1 MDCDQKKIRARD
13 PSRKRWP
20 WAKAKSRRSIKSAQ
34 TSILRWS
41 GDARKYLATRVTTTG
56 ALRLLSNLAVSRS
69 PGTPRKQLA
78 TVRSIREAESDVRFG
93 ARGLWPLDPMRL
105 SVLHHWTPK
114 PFSSQRFPNLRQTS
128 LVCILLGAMS
138 LCGGCARNPVTGR
151 PEAVFTTEKGEI
163 KQGQKAA
170 REVERQMGTL
180 DDPALQAYVNQL
192 GQRLAAQSPRT
203 QLNHEFLIV
212 PMSEPNAFALP
223 GGHVYVSRGLLAYV
237 NSEDELANVIG
248 HEIGHVAARHSV
260 SRQTAQ
266 APLIPVQIIA
276 GLGGAAAGILSP
288 QIGQMV
294 SGVGQLPGALALAAY
309 SRDQEREA
317 DRLGQ
322 QFAAEAG
329 FDPMAMA
336 TFMDTLGREEA
347 LADQDA
353 DRRSFLRSH
362 PPSPARSEDA
372 VQYAETLQVSKGV
385 KAPLTRKAFLKK
397 MDGLPLGPMAVEG
410 VFVDARFL
418 HAGLGVS
425 INFPDGW
432 EFLNAPD
439 AVAALQPEGLAQI
452 VLQIVAE
459 ASDPLEQALLFN
471 REIKLDGPAQRIQV
485 NGLPAARAEANFG
498 PRLNRMR
505 ASLTW
510 VAYEGR
516 IYQISGVASRK
527 NFASMQD
534 RLLTS
539 ADSFRPLTTQDRGLI
554 KQDRLR
560 LVSVRPGEDLQAASK
575 RTGNQ
580 WSLEETA
587 IANGIE
593 VNQTLKPGRLLKISV
608 TEPYVGKPIP
618 LSTKTSNAPEKK

>member
-1 MDCDQKKIRARD
+1 M
-13 PSRKRWP
+13 
-20 WAKAKSRRSIKSAQ
+20 
-34 TSILRWS
+34 
-41 GDARKYLATRVTTTG
+41 
-56 ALRLLSNLAVSRS
+56 
-69 PGTPRKQLA
+69 A
-78 TVRSIREAESDVRFG
+78 TVRSIREAEFG
-93 ARGLWPLDPMRL
+93 ARGPRPLAPMRL
-105 SVLHHWTPK
+105 SVLPKRTRK
-114 PFSSQRFPNLRQTS
+114 PFSSQRFPSLRWTN
-128 LVCILLGAMS
+128 LVCIFLGTLT
-138 LCGGCARNPVTGR
+138 LCGACARNPVTGR

-203 QLNHEFLIV
+203 QLDHEFLIV
-212 PMSEPNAFALP
+212 PMAEPNAFALP

-276 GLGGAAAGILSP
+276 GLGGAAAGIVSP

-322 QFAAEAG
+322 QFAAQAG
-329 FDPMAMA
+329 FDPMAMS

-372 VQYAETLQVSKGV
+372 VEYAETLKISMGTQP
-385 KAPLTRKAFLKK
+385 PLTREAFLKK
-397 MDGLPLGPMAVEG
+397 IDGLPLGPMAVEG
-410 VFVDARFL
+410 VFIDARFL

-425 INFPDGW
+425 IQFPDGW

-439 AVAALQPEGLAQI
+439 AVAALQPKGLAQI

-471 REIKLDGPAQRIQV
+471 REIKLDGQAQRIQI
-485 NGLPAARAEANFG
+485 NGLSAARAEANFG

-505 ASLTW
+505 ATLTW
-510 VAYEGR
+510 IAYEGR

-527 NFASMQD
+527 NFSSMKD
-534 RLLTS
+534 DLLTS
-539 ADSFRPLTTQDRGLI
+539 ADSFRPLTTRDRALI

-560 LVSVRPGEDLQAASK
+560 LVTVQPGEDLQALSN
-575 RTGNQ
+575 RTANQ

-587 IANGIE
+587 IANGLE
-593 VNQTLKPGRLLKISV
+593 VNETLKPGQLLKISV

-618 LSTKTSNAPEKK
+618 LSTQTSNSSEKE